1 MLLSITTGSYN
12 HERTQIAWTASTSEI
27 SFILQEL
34 QNYTE
39 LSHPRLP
46 TDEAIKS
53 IYDDIDTTD
62 KCILLCVCRLTLV
75 SFFTRTISLVLQ
87 KRIKK
92 DSTK

>member
-1 MLLSITTGSYN
+1 MSGRKSPG
-12 HERTQIAWTASTSEI
+12 QQVI

-62 KCILLCVCRLTLV
+62 KCIILCVCRLTLV
-75 SFFTRTISLVLQ
+75 SFSREQ
-87 KRIKK
+87 
-92 DSTK
+92 